1 MFGPFDIFEN
11 VFVGAR
17 IQNYRMTL
25 LNHCQCSGHYIKM
38 TKVASDF
45 WVYIYMSQR
54 KFSFLSIYTVHKCSN
69 ESHDFP
75 NAFMSSRSI
84 LSEEQW
90 HHDLSRPRWNHIYYS
105 PAPNSSNTLLVIT
118 TFEKAKTYTFIINSS
133 LANFWTFPLTH
144 TTLID
149 HEQQWNSPILDFCY
163 SQDQAN
169 AP

>member
-1 MFGPFDIFEN
+1 MCLL
-11 VFVGAR
+11 AR
-17 IQNYRMTL
+17 EFKTTEWLFWTIVNAQVIISKWPKWL
-25 LNHCQCSGHYIKM
+25 LISE
-38 TKVASDF
+38 
-45 WVYIYMSQR
+45 YIYICPNES
-54 KFSFLSIYTVHKCSN
+54 SHFLVYLHKCSN

-75 NAFMSSRSI
+75 NALMSSRSI